1 MLVCV
6 LGFLGVEKMRMDE
19 SELYRFGEVCFLF
32 AGQFYRNVFSIYFSV
47 DQLFSYFRTY
57 YFALFNKLAIHLNF
71 TIFPGSPPPHIPIN
85 FLCSVPWSTSLRM
98 LTMFLSISRNS
109 TLRVVSFY
117 CARTGFL
124 ELSKGVWFIFVG
136 GTFES
141 VDRGWRHWKWFLFLL
156 SIALHDLILLGLFY
170 GWSVLDCIDGYH
182 RLFLIY
188 FLFLRLSIALHDFIL
203 LRLFH
208 GYLFL
213 DCYHRLFYI
222 NFLSLRFFWNRLR
235 FIFFRRWLN
244 VCTFILVEY
253 FRFILWQSLLFLY
266 CFYLCIC
273 FFHVSE
279 PLWSYFRCLKFEL
292 PVFLLSVLP
301 TDRQHCGLLFV

>member
-6 LGFLGVEKMRMDE
+6 LGFLGVEEMRVNE
-19 SELYRFGEVCFLF
+19 SELYWFGEVCFLF
-32 AGQFYRNVFSIYFSV
+32 AVQFYRNVFSIYFSV

-57 YFALFNKLAIHLNF
+57 YFALLNKLAIHLNF

-124 ELSKGVWFIFVG
+124 EFSKGVGFIFVG
-136 GTFES
+136 RTVES
-141 VDRGWRHWKWFLFLL
+141 VDRGWRYWKWFLFLL
-156 SIALHDLILLGLFY
+156 SIALHDLTLLGLFH
-170 GWSVLDCIDGYH
+170 GWPTLDCVDGYH
-182 RLFLIY
+182 RLF
-188 FLFLRLSIALHDFIL
+188 F
-203 LRLFH
+203 
-208 GYLFL
+208 
-213 DCYHRLFYI
+213 I
-222 NFLSLRFFWNRLR
+222 NFLSLRFLWNRLR
-235 FIFFRRWLN
+235 FIFFRRMPN
-244 VCTFILVEY
+244 VCIFILVGY
-253 FRFILWQSLLFLY
+253 FRFIFRQSLLFLY

-273 FFHVSE
+273 FCHVSE
-279 PLWSYFRCLKFEL
+279 PFWSYFRGLKLEL